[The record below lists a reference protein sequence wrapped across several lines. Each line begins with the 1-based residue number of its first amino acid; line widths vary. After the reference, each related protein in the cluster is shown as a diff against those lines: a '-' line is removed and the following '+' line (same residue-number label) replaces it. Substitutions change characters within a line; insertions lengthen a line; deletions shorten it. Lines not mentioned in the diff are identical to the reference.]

1 MPAML
6 RECYIAEVMRRR
18 MQFIDD
24 EATQSHIEKAAKW
37 LTGNHKP
44 GLLLHGTVGNG
55 KTTLVRAIGSL
66 IGVLYES
73 LYSDRRKNVLAVS
86 ALELADIAKN
96 QPERFDYIKKAELL
110 AIDDVGTEPSVVKV
124 WGNEISPFVD
134 TIYYRY
140 DRQKF
145 TEEEVMKLWEH
156 QDNPICQ
163 TALMSIYSGVRI
175 GELLDLKKED
185 VHLEERYFDVVSSKT
200 QNGIRKVPIAE
211 KVYPFYKS
219 WFEDTDSEY
228 LIHRSNGEKFKYD
241 NYHKKRFQPL
251 MKQLGMDHTPHCC
264 R

>member
-1 MPAML
+1 MDEKDNKQGPQRVDLARFRAVLQKRNIPIRFKVDKYTEDVPAML

-73 LYSDRRKNVLAVS
+73 LYSDQRKNVLAVS

-145 TEEEVMKLWEH
+145 TIMTSNLSAEDLADKYGERIADRFTEMFDRIAFE
-156 QDNPICQ
+156 N
-163 TALMSIYSGVRI
+163 YS
-175 GELLDLKKED
+175 
-185 VHLEERYFDVVSSKT
+185 Y
-200 QNGIRKVPIAE
+200 RK
-211 KVYPFYKS
+211 
-219 WFEDTDSEY
+219 
-228 LIHRSNGEKFKYD
+228 
-241 NYHKKRFQPL
+241 
-251 MKQLGMDHTPHCC
+251 
-264 R
+264 

>member
-1 MPAML
+1 MDEKDSRQGPQRIDLTRFRAVLQKKASAKERFKVDKYTEDVPAML
-6 RECYIAEVMRRR
+6 RECYIVEVMRRR

-55 KTTLVRAIGSL
+55 KTTLARAIGSL

-73 LYSDRRKNVLAVS
+73 PYSDRRKMVLTVS

-96 QPERFDYIKKAELL
+96 QPERFDNIKKAELL

-140 DRQKF
+140 DRQMF
-145 TEEEVMKLWEH
+145 TIMTS
-156 QDNPICQ
+156 N
-163 TALMSIYSGVRI
+163 
-175 GELLDLKKED
+175 LKKEELAD
-185 VHLEERYFDVVSSKT
+185 KYGERIADRFTEMFDRIVFENYSY
-200 QNGIRKVPIAE
+200 RK
-211 KVYPFYKS
+211 
-219 WFEDTDSEY
+219 
-228 LIHRSNGEKFKYD
+228 
-241 NYHKKRFQPL
+241 
-251 MKQLGMDHTPHCC
+251 
-264 R
+264 

>member
-1 MPAML
+1 ML
-6 RECYIAEVMRRR
+6 RAEVMRRR

-73 LYSDRRKNVLAVS
+73 PYSDRRKNVLAVS

-110 AIDDVGTEPSVVKV
+110 AI
-124 WGNEISPFVD
+124 SPFVD

-145 TEEEVMKLWEH
+145 TIMTSNLSAEDLADKYGERIADRFTEMFDRIAFE
-156 QDNPICQ
+156 N
-163 TALMSIYSGVRI
+163 YS
-175 GELLDLKKED
+175 
-185 VHLEERYFDVVSSKT
+185 Y
-200 QNGIRKVPIAE
+200 RK
-211 KVYPFYKS
+211 
-219 WFEDTDSEY
+219 
-228 LIHRSNGEKFKYD
+228 
-241 NYHKKRFQPL
+241 
-251 MKQLGMDHTPHCC
+251 
-264 R
+264 